1 MKRTE
6 SVVLKFLE
14 YPKYT
19 KSSIQFCTSVSL
31 VSVRGILTRVLY
43 HEKMRIANCNDK
55 LLQKNSLDSFLV
67 IADEIVKKS
76 MGEDNMKPKKKG
88 NSPKTNSQVKRGAL
102 NPNKGQ
108 NNFDL
113 PIFMCEKITLL
124 ENKTILP
131 QIRNYNVHGQLIN

>member
-1 MKRTE
+1 
-6 SVVLKFLE
+6 
-14 YPKYT
+14 
-19 KSSIQFCTSVSL
+19 
-31 VSVRGILTRVLY
+31 
-43 HEKMRIANCNDK
+43 
-55 LLQKNSLDSFLV
+55 
-67 IADEIVKKS
+67 

-88 NSPKTNSQVKRGAL
+88 NSLKTNSQVKRGAL

-131 QIRNYNVHGQLIN
+131 QIRNYNVHGQLTSQCWVKSLFLLVPLGKHDVLSKVKTCCSQ